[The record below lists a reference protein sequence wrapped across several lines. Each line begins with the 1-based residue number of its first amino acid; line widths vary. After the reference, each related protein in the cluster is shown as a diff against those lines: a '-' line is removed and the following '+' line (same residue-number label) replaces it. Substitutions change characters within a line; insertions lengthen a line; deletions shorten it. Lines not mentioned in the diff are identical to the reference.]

1 MKKKGSI
8 TVFLLLLLSVLV
20 LLTGAV
26 LFSVRH
32 RGARTMVKTAARQS
46 VMDLF
51 SNYEPTLFREYGLLF
66 MDAGFGSDT
75 FRPGLML
82 DSVEQNAGILWGDG
96 SLASNIWGL
105 AETKA
110 ALRGYTLATDQKGE
124 AFYRQAVQTAKE
136 DLTAE
141 AVRILKQQVRAA
153 EKQETVGQTQGDVK
167 KACEKYQ
174 SVVEK
179 AQEGELKN
187 TGEKAEK
194 ERTDPAGEKEA
205 EPCKDNPIETVK
217 KLQKKGVLGLVMPAQ
232 REMSSKRVKK
242 AKLVSGRSLQTG
254 IGLEV
259 AAGLHKEA
267 EQLLYTG
274 YLGNHLSSF
283 TEPDETAELSW
294 QLEYVFAGKT
304 TDKENLKKT
313 VDALLL
319 LREGANLVYLKSDS
333 KKMSQVHAMAAS
345 IAAALAVPVSEGVI
359 STVLCVCWAYGESL
373 MDIRTLLAG
382 GNVPVLKDNESWQ
395 LELSSLSSVE
405 KQKAEDAGKGLDYTG
420 YLQILLGMKTG
431 SKQILRGMDM
441 VELGM
446 RGKAGCTG
454 FRFDHCI
461 EAARIEI
468 QAQVKG
474 AGTVS
479 AMEYRSYEN

>member
-51 SNYEPTLFREYGLLF
+51 SNYEPTLFTEYGLLF

-82 DSVEQNAGILWGDG
+82 GSVEQNAGILWGDG

-105 AETKA
+105 SEAKA
-110 ALRGYTLATDQKGE
+110 ALRGYALATDQKGE
-124 AFYRQAVQTAKE
+124 AFYRQAVQTAKT
-136 DLTAE
+136 DLAADT
-141 AVRILKQQVRAA
+141 VRVLKQQVQTANR
-153 EKQETVGQTQGDVK
+153 QETVGQTQGDVK

-174 SVVEK
+174 SAVEK
-179 AQEGELKN
+179 AQEGELKDADKD
-187 TGEKAEK
+187 TGKD
-194 ERTDPAGEKEA
+194 RTDSAGTSGVA
-205 EPCKDNPIETVK
+205 PCKDNPIETVK
-217 KLQKKGVLGLVMPAQ
+217 KLQKKGILGLVMPTQ

-242 AKLVSGRSLQTG
+242 VNLVSGRSLQTG
-254 IGLEV
+254 MGLET
-259 AAGLHKEA
+259 AAGSHKKT
-267 EQLLYTG
+267 EQLLYTS
-274 YLGNHLSSF
+274 YLGHHLSSF
-283 TEPDETAELSW
+283 TDPDDAAELFW

-304 TDKENLKKT
+304 SDKANLKKT
-313 VDALLL
+313 VDTLLL

-333 KKMSQVHAMAAS
+333 KKMAQVHTMAAS

-382 GNVPVLKDNESWQ
+382 GKVPVLKDKESWQ
-395 LELSSLSSVE
+395 LELSNLSSVE
-405 KQKAEDAGKGLDYTG
+405 KQKADGAGKGLDYAG

-431 SKQILRGMDM
+431 STQILRGMDM

-446 RGKAGCTG
+446 RGKPDCTG
-454 FRFDHCI
+454 FRLDHCI
-461 EAARIEI
+461 EAVSMEL
-468 QAQVKG
+468 QAQIKG

-479 AMEYRSYEN
+479 ATEYRSYEN